1 MKYVSLSTHR
11 VLFGLALIQ
20 GAGAILA
27 WTFAALPAAG
37 GPAWHAHEMVFG
49 QALAVVGGYL
59 LSRLKALALVSIAAV
74 WIAARTAALVP
85 ATPEEVRAALSI
97 AATTAIVL
105 PAALAFLRGAKRSGN
120 FVFPGVLGGFVVAD
134 ILFQLGETGVI
145 TSTREAGLML
155 GMGLVVLLITAMG
168 GRLLSA
174 AASGASQRTGGA
186 RLPPRHGLERA
197 LMALLASAFL
207 AEAFAAVSPA
217 GPVLLAIGGVLLGVR
232 VVLWVPGLRRSG
244 GDILA
249 LAAGQV
255 WLGLGLVAWA
265 WAAAGLPTPLPGL
278 AALHLATVGGIGGTL
293 LVMMIRATAQREG
306 RPMPGRAAGL
316 VASLMAVAALSR
328 AAGTPDFGWA
338 LAALFWLA
346 ATLVAAANVFRRG
359 PR

>member
-1 MKYVSLSTHR
+1 MSLSTHR
-11 VLFGLALIQ
+11 LLFGLALIQ
-20 GAGAILA
+20 GAAAILA

-59 LSRLKALALVSIAAV
+59 LSRLKPFALVSIAAV
-74 WIAARTAALVP
+74 WVAARVAVMVP
-85 ATPEEVRAALSI
+85 AAPEEMRAALSI

-105 PAALAFLRGAKRSGN
+105 PAALAFLRGAKRAGN
-120 FVFPGVLGGFVVAD
+120 FVFPGVLGGFVAAD
-134 ILFQLGETGVI
+134 ILFQLDEIGVI
-145 TSTREAGLML
+145 TSARGSGLLL
-155 GMGLVVLLITAMG
+155 GLGLVVLLITAMG

-174 AASGASQRTGGA
+174 AASGASQRAGGA

-197 LMALLASAFL
+197 LLALLASGFL
-207 AEAFAAVSPA
+207 AEAFAAPSPA
-217 GPVLLAIGGVLLGVR
+217 GPVLLAFGGVLLGVR

-255 WLGLGLVAWA
+255 WLGIGLVAWA
-265 WAAAGLPTPLPGL
+265 WAAAVLPKPLPGL
-278 AALHLATVGGIGGTL
+278 SALHLATVGGIGGTL
-293 LVMMIRATAQREG
+293 LVMMVRAAAQREG

-316 VASLMAVAALSR
+316 VAGLMAAAALAR
-328 AAGTPDFGWA
+328 AIGTPEFGSA

-346 ATLVAAANVFRRG
+346 ATLVAAASVFRR
-359 PR
+359 RSR